1 MVDDTF
7 LISLICVFQWNK
19 VCSQYLLYPEI
30 KCFND
35 SLLIIMR
42 YNVQAYDI
50 MQLKGKIKGK
60 QATKKGLL
68 VLHKLTFYVTGCHML

>member
-1 MVDDTF
+1 
-7 LISLICVFQWNK
+7 
-19 VCSQYLLYPEI
+19 
-30 KCFND
+30 
-35 SLLIIMR
+35 MR

>member
-1 MVDDTF
+1 
-7 LISLICVFQWNK
+7 
-19 VCSQYLLYPEI
+19 
-30 KCFND
+30 
-35 SLLIIMR
+35 MR

-68 VLHKLTFYVTGCHML
+68 VLRKLTFYVIGCHML

>member
-1 MVDDTF
+1 MIHF
-7 LISLICVFQWNK
+7 SLVLFVSFSGIKFV
-19 VCSQYLLYPEI
+19 SQYLLYPEI

-35 SLLIIMR
+35 SLLIVMR